1 MVLDERLY
9 SKPFILINQQ
19 IHGREIL
26 PLRGINLYVNKL
38 VKNKIKYDLKWDS
51 NCKTIWYRVLFN
63 ITGRSKCL
71 SIKQQIF

>member
-38 VKNKIKYDLKWDS
+38 VKNKIKYMEKLW
-51 NCKTIWYRVLFN
+51 LFLN
-63 ITGRSKCL
+63 MT
-71 SIKQQIF
+71 